1 MWGGD
6 DEDFADT
13 GLHQCGDGVVDH
25 RFVEDREH
33 LLADAFGDRVETGAG
48 TTSQYY
54 AFHMLEFVS
63 RSENRETAVCVWIL
77 AR

>member
-1 MWGGD
+1 MHHIL
-6 DEDFADT
+6 T
-13 GLHQCGDGVVDH
+13 NT
-25 RFVEDREH
+25 
-33 LLADAFGDRVETGAG
+33 DAFGDRVETGAG